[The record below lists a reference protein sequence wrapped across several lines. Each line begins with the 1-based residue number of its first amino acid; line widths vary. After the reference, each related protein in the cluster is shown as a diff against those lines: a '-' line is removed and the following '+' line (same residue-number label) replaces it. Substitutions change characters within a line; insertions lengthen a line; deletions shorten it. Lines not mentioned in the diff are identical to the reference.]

1 MLASSKISS
10 KTSISLYTMH
20 RKEKITLTPNGVANV
35 RQSYENAP
43 TELSSGQESMDVQSE
58 NEHTKSVQR

>member
-1 MLASSKISS
+1 
-10 KTSISLYTMH
+10 MH